1 MPRLYTWSKSSRVV
15 GVTVKHYNTMT
26 IHMTSKY
33 FLDRIVE
40 LFFMIQEETLQPRMF
55 KDQMPPLAFP
65 FGYMIISST
74 FMYYEDEEDEDGN
87 KKS

>member
-1 MPRLYTWSKSSRVV
+1 MCIRDS
-15 GVTVKHYNTMT
+15 
-26 IHMTSKY
+26 
-33 FLDRIVE
+33 FADIVHNSLGDVDE
-40 LFFMIQEETLQPRMF
+40 LGDDILFEEETLQPRMF

>member
-1 MPRLYTWSKSSRVV
+1 MSFNGEFAEIVHNSLGDVDEV
-15 GVTVKHYNTMT
+15 GDDILLEAEN
-26 IHMTSKY
+26 
-33 FLDRIVE
+33 
-40 LFFMIQEETLQPRMF
+40 LQPRMF

-87 KKS
+87 